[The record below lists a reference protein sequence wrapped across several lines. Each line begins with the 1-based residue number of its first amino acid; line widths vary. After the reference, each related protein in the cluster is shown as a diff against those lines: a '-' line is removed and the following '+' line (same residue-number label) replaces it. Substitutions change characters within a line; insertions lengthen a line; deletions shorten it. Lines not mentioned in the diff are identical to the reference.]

1 MNQGKYVFSQ
11 ITDFIPKRQFE
22 RLAAEY
28 NDRTKGW
35 ELTPWNQL
43 LVLIYGQLEGCR
55 SLREL
60 TGLTTAHGSKSFH
73 LGFGRLPVNKS
84 TLSKA
89 NQLRDCRL
97 FERFA
102 YYMVNLAQDSRIDRE
117 FVLHGKYYAFDSS
130 TISLCLKLFDWAK
143 FRSTRSGI
151 KMHTQYDIVTDI
163 PVAFNITN
171 AEVHDVNVMD
181 EIEYEPRAC
190 YIFDKGYWDL
200 GRLFRIN
207 LLNSFFVIREKSR
220 PKYEVIAGEDTLE
233 GPDNVLRDQTVRFT
247 TKGNHAHYPS
257 EIRRIVYYAPELKRT
272 FTYYTN
278 NFILGAGDI
287 ALLYK
292 YRWKV
297 ETFFKWIKQHLQV
310 KKFWGNSENAVRI
323 QIYTAIITYCTVAII
338 EKTINLNRS
347 VYEVLRILS
356 GSLLAKDCIAD
367 LFLPTMEP
375 IPIMNGQLQLE
386 F

>member
-22 RLAAEY
+22 RMATEY
-28 NDRTKGW
+28 RDRTKGW
-35 ELTPWNQL
+35 ELTPWSQL
-43 LVLIYGQLEGCR
+43 LVLMYGQLEGCR

-60 TGLTTAHGSKSFH
+60 TDLTTAHGSKSFH

-89 NQLRDCRL
+89 NQLRDYHL

-102 YYMVNLAQDSRIDRE
+102 YYMVTLAQTSRIDRE
-117 FVLHGKYYAFDSS
+117 FALQGKYYAFDST
-130 TISLCLKLFDWAK
+130 TISLCLKLFGWAK
-143 FRSTRSGI
+143 FRSTKSGI

-171 AEVHDVNVMD
+171 AEVHDVNAMD
-181 EIEYEPRAC
+181 GIEYEPRAC

-207 LLNSFFVIREKSR
+207 LLNSFFVIREKFR
-220 PKYEVIAGEDTLE
+220 PKYEVTAGEDILE
-233 GPDNVLRDQTVRFT
+233 GDDNILKDQTVRFT
-247 TKGNHAHYPS
+247 TKGNRTHYPS
-257 EIRRIVYYAPELKRT
+257 EIRRIVYYAPEQKRT

-278 NFILGAGDI
+278 NFYLEAGDI

-292 YRWKV
+292 NRWKV

-310 KKFWGNSENAVRI
+310 KKLWGNSENAVRI

-338 EKTINLNRS
+338 EKTLNLNRS

-356 GSLLAKDCIAD
+356 GSLLAKDNITE
-367 LFLPTMEP
+367 LFVPTKEP
-375 IPIMNGQLQLE
+375 IPVMSGQLQLE

>member
-22 RLAAEY
+22 RMSAEY
-28 NDRTKGW
+28 KDRTKGW

-43 LVLIYGQLEGCR
+43 MVLMYGQLEGCH

-60 TGLTTAHGSKSFH
+60 TDLTTAHGSKSFH

-89 NQLRDCRL
+89 NQLRDYRL

-117 FVLHGKYYAFDSS
+117 FALHGKYYAFDST
-130 TISLCLKLFDWAK
+130 TISLCLKLFEWAK
-143 FRSTRSGI
+143 FRSTKSGI

-171 AEVHDVNVMD
+171 AEVHDVNAMD
-181 EIEYEPRAC
+181 GIEYEPRAC

-207 LLNSFFVIREKSR
+207 LLNSFFVIREKFR
-220 PKYEVIAGEDTLE
+220 PKYEVTAGEDILD
-233 GPDNVLRDQTVRFT
+233 GDDNVLKDQTVRFA
-247 TKGNHAHYPS
+247 TKGNRAHYPS
-257 EIRRIVYYAPELKRT
+257 EIRRIVYYAPEQKRT
-272 FTYYTN
+272 FIYYTN
-278 NFILGAGDI
+278 NFFLEAGDI

-292 YRWKV
+292 NRWKV

-310 KKFWGNSENAVRI
+310 KKLWGNSENAVRI

-338 EKTINLNRS
+338 EKTLNLNRS

-356 GSLLAKDCIAD
+356 GSLLAKDCITS
-367 LFLPTMEP
+367 LLLPAREP
-375 IPIMNGQLQLE
+375 IPVMSGQLQFE

>member
-1 MNQGKYVFSQ
+1 MA
-11 ITDFIPKRQFE
+11 T
-22 RLAAEY
+22 EY
-28 NDRTKGW
+28 RDRTKGW
-35 ELTPWNQL
+35 ELTPWSQL
-43 LVLIYGQLEGCR
+43 LVLMYGQLEGCR

-60 TGLTTAHGSKSFH
+60 TDLTTAHSSKSFH

-89 NQLRDCRL
+89 NQLRDYHL

-102 YYMVNLAQDSRIDRE
+102 YYMVTLAQTSRIDRE
-117 FVLHGKYYAFDSS
+117 FALQGKYYAFDST
-130 TISLCLKLFDWAK
+130 TISLCLKLFGWAK
-143 FRSTRSGI
+143 FRSTKSGI

-171 AEVHDVNVMD
+171 AEVHDVNAMD
-181 EIEYEPRAC
+181 GIEYEPRAC

-207 LLNSFFVIREKSR
+207 LLNSFFVIREKFR
-220 PKYEVIAGEDTLE
+220 PKYEVTAGEDILE
-233 GPDNVLRDQTVRFT
+233 GDDNILKDQTVRFT
-247 TKGNHAHYPS
+247 TKGNRTHYPS
-257 EIRRIVYYAPELKRT
+257 EIRRIVYYAPEQKRT

-278 NFILGAGDI
+278 NFYLEAGDI

-292 YRWKV
+292 NRWKV

-310 KKFWGNSENAVRI
+310 KKLWGNSENAVRI

-338 EKTINLNRS
+338 EKTLNLNRS

-356 GSLLAKDCIAD
+356 GSLLAKDNITE
-367 LFLPTMEP
+367 LFVPTKEP
-375 IPIMNGQLQLE
+375 IPVMSGQLQLE

>member
-22 RLAAEY
+22 RMATEY
-28 NDRTKGW
+28 RDRTKGW
-35 ELTPWNQL
+35 ELTPWSQL
-43 LVLIYGQLEGCR
+43 LVLMYGQLEGCR

-60 TGLTTAHGSKSFH
+60 TDLTTAHGSKSFH

-89 NQLRDCRL
+89 NQLRDYYL

-102 YYMVNLAQDSRIDRE
+102 YYMVTLAQTSRIDRE
-117 FVLHGKYYAFDSS
+117 FALQGKYYAFDST
-130 TISLCLKLFDWAK
+130 TISLCLKLFGWAK
-143 FRSTRSGI
+143 FRSTKSGI

-171 AEVHDVNVMD
+171 AEVHDVNAMD
-181 EIEYEPRAC
+181 GIEYEPRAC

-207 LLNSFFVIREKSR
+207 LLNSFFVIREKFR
-220 PKYEVIAGEDTLE
+220 PKYEVTAGEDILE
-233 GPDNVLRDQTVRFT
+233 GDDNILKDQTVRFT
-247 TKGNHAHYPS
+247 TKGNRTHYPS
-257 EIRRIVYYAPELKRT
+257 EIRRIVYYAPEQKRT

-278 NFILGAGDI
+278 NFYLEAGDI

-292 YRWKV
+292 NRWKV

-310 KKFWGNSENAVRI
+310 KKLWGNSENAVRI

-338 EKTINLNRS
+338 EKTLNLNRS

-356 GSLLAKDCIAD
+356 GSLLAKDNITE
-367 LFLPTMEP
+367 LFVPTKEP
-375 IPIMNGQLQLE
+375 IPVMSGLLQLE

>member
-1 MNQGKYVFSQ
+1 MNQGRYVFSQ
-11 ITDFIPKRQFE
+11 IVDYIPKRQFE
-22 RLAAEY
+22 RMAAEY
-28 NDRTKGW
+28 KDRTDGW

-43 LVLIYGQLEGCR
+43 LVLMYGQLEGCR

-60 TGLTTAHGSKSFH
+60 TDLTTAHGCKSFH

-89 NQLRDCRL
+89 NQLRDYRL

-102 YYMVNLAQDSRIDRE
+102 YYMVKLAQDARIDRE
-117 FVLHGKYYAFDSS
+117 FVLCGKYYAFDSS
-130 TISLCLKLFDWAK
+130 TISLCLKLFEWAK
-143 FRSTRSGI
+143 FRSTKSGI
-151 KMHTQYDIVTDI
+151 KLHTQYDIVTDI

-171 AEVHDVNVMD
+171 ADVHDVNAMD

-190 YIFDKGYWDL
+190 YIFDKGYRDL

-207 LLNSFFVIREKSR
+207 QLNSFFVIREKSR
-220 PKYEVIAGEDTLE
+220 PKYDVTAGEDTLE
-233 GPDNVLRDQTVRFT
+233 GTDNVLRDQTVRFT
-247 TKGNHAHYPS
+247 TKGNRTHYPS
-257 EIRRIVYYAPELKRT
+257 EIRRIVYYAPDQKRT

-278 NFILGAGDI
+278 NFFLNAGDI

-292 YRWKV
+292 NRWKV

-310 KKFWGNSENAVRI
+310 KKLWGNSGNAVRI
-323 QIYTAIITYCTVAII
+323 QIYTAIITYCTVAIL
-338 EKTINLNRS
+338 EKTLNLNRS

-356 GSLLAKDCIAD
+356 GSLLTKDNIPE
-367 LFLPTMEP
+367 LFLSTAVPVQCLD
-375 IPIMNGQLQLE
+375 GQLQLE

>member
-22 RLAAEY
+22 RMATEY
-28 NDRTKGW
+28 RDRTKGW
-35 ELTPWNQL
+35 ELTPWSQL
-43 LVLIYGQLEGCR
+43 LVLMYGQLEGCR

-60 TGLTTAHGSKSFH
+60 TDLTTAHGSKSFH

-89 NQLRDCRL
+89 NQLRDYHL

-102 YYMVNLAQDSRIDRE
+102 YYMVTLAQTSRIDRE
-117 FVLHGKYYAFDSS
+117 FALHGKYYAFDST
-130 TISLCLKLFDWAK
+130 TISLCLKLFGWAK
-143 FRSTRSGI
+143 FRSTKSGI

-171 AEVHDVNVMD
+171 AEVHDVNAMD
-181 EIEYEPRAC
+181 GIEYEPRAC

-207 LLNSFFVIREKSR
+207 LLNSFFVIREKFR
-220 PKYEVIAGEDTLE
+220 PKYEVTAGEDILE
-233 GPDNVLRDQTVRFT
+233 GDDNILKDQTVRFT
-247 TKGNHAHYPS
+247 TKGNRTHYPS
-257 EIRRIVYYAPELKRT
+257 EIRRIVYYAPEQKRT

-278 NFILGAGDI
+278 NFYLEAGDI

-292 YRWKV
+292 NRWKV

-310 KKFWGNSENAVRI
+310 KKLWGNSENAVRI

-338 EKTINLNRS
+338 ERTLNLNRS

-356 GSLLAKDCIAD
+356 GSLLAKDNITE
-367 LFLPTMEP
+367 LFVPTKEP
-375 IPIMNGQLQLE
+375 IPVMSGQLQLE

>member
-1 MNQGKYVFSQ
+1 M
-11 ITDFIPKRQFE
+11 
-22 RLAAEY
+22 AAEY
-28 NDRTKGW
+28 YDRTKGW
-35 ELTPWNQL
+35 ELTPWSQL
-43 LVLIYGQLEGCR
+43 LVLMYGQLEGCR

-60 TGLTTAHGSKSFH
+60 TDLTTAHGSKSFH

-89 NQLRDCRL
+89 NQLRDYRL
-97 FERFA
+97 YERFA
-102 YYMVNLAQDSRIDRE
+102 YYMVNLAQTFRIDRE
-117 FVLHGKYYAFDSS
+117 FALHGKYYAFDST
-130 TISLCLKLFDWAK
+130 TISLCLKLFEWAK
-143 FRSTRSGI
+143 FRSTKSGI

-171 AEVHDVNVMD
+171 AEVHDVNAMD
-181 EIEYEPRAC
+181 EIEFEPRAC

-207 LLNSFFVIREKSR
+207 LLNSFFVIREKFR
-220 PKYEVIAGEDTLE
+220 PKYEVTAGEDILE
-233 GPDNVLRDQTVRFT
+233 GDDYVLRDQTVRFT
-247 TKGNHAHYPS
+247 TKGNRTHYPS
-257 EIRRIVYYAPELKRT
+257 EIRRIVYYAPEHKRT

-278 NFILGAGDI
+278 NFFLEAGDI

-292 YRWKV
+292 NRWKV

-338 EKTINLNRS
+338 EKTLNLNRS
-347 VYEVLRILS
+347 VYEVLRNLS
-356 GSLLAKDCIAD
+356 GSLLAKDSIIE
-367 LFLPTMEP
+367 LLLPTREP
-375 IPIMNGQLQLE
+375 IPVMSGQLQLE